1 MFLYLSLKWIL
12 LMVFTALTSS
22 AGSLVQGRLGQ
33 NITMPCQY
41 SVEKHGTTSVCWGK
55 GPCPVFRCSGEIVW
69 IDEQQKIYGQSSKY
83 HLLGNVSQGDISLTI
98 VNVKDEDAGAYCCRV
113 EIPGLFNDLK
123 TDVKLVLQKGHLGM
137 PSSAVPVHP
146 TTSGFT
152 GSHSVVERKSTSS
165 TEFLPHNI
173 SLHIT
178 TMVKQQRKEEK
189 SWTVICASA
198 GASAVFLVTV
208 ILLFKC
214 YRQKKQKMRNTISQT
229 AFSSP
234 EAGGTPHVSEA
245 SVHAVENIY
254 ELS

>member
-1 MFLYLSLKWIL
+1 LSSFLVTASSL
-12 LMVFTALTSS
+12 FTALTSS

-123 TDVKLVLQKGHLGM
+123 TDVKLVLQKGEQNTSILDI
-137 PSSAVPVHP
+137 SAH
-146 TTSGFT
+146 F
-152 GSHSVVERKSTSS
+152 
-165 TEFLPHNI
+165 
-173 SLHIT
+173 
-178 TMVKQQRKEEK
+178 
-189 SWTVICASA
+189 ICPMY
-198 GASAVFLVTV
+198 L
-208 ILLFKC
+208 
-214 YRQKKQKMRNTISQT
+214 N
-229 AFSSP
+229 
-234 EAGGTPHVSEA
+234 
-245 SVHAVENIY
+245 
-254 ELS
+254 